1 MSRFISSRPAPDELF
16 ITTASGFTPSKNAP
30 NLGPMNILIT
40 GGAGFI
46 GSHLTERM
54 VAEGHSVT
62 VIDDFNDYYDPAI
75 KRQNLQSVAG
85 QIRLVE
91 GDIRDAVLVERTFAA
106 GKFDQVIHIA
116 ARAGVRPSIQDPKLY
131 FTTNIDGTFNLLDA
145 CVYHKVPRFTFA
157 SSSSIYGINKK
168 VPFSESDPVERTIS
182 PYAATKLAGEQI
194 CSNYAHLFGIRCQC
208 LRFFTV
214 YGPRQRP
221 DLAISKFTRNI
232 MEGKP
237 IQQFGDGSSARD
249 YTFIDDIIEGVCA
262 AAQYD
267 ASEFEIFNLGG
278 SEVTTLRELIALIEK
293 TTGKKA
299 IIEQLPDQL
308 GDVPKTYADISKA
321 KQVLGYSPKTQVTRG
336 IEKFVQWYQ
345 ATQSS
350 PQKKGAILGTG

>member
-1 MSRFISSRPAPDELF
+1 
-16 ITTASGFTPSKNAP
+16 
-30 NLGPMNILIT
+30 MNILIT

-46 GSHLTERM
+46 GSHLTER
-54 VAEGHSVT
+54 VVQEGHAVT
-62 VIDDFNDYYDPAI
+62 VIDDFNDYYDPSIKQNNLESVKDAI
-75 KRQNLQSVAG
+75 Q
-85 QIRLVE
+85 LVR
-91 GDIRDAVLVERTFAA
+91 GDIRDAVLVERTFAS
-106 GKFDQVIHIA
+106 GQFDQVIHLA

-168 VPFSESDPVERTIS
+168 VPFSEADPIERTIS

-194 CSNYAHLFGIRCQC
+194 CSNYAHLFGMRCQC

-232 MEGKP
+232 LEGRP

-249 YTFIDDIIEGVCA
+249 YTYIDDIIEGVCA

-267 ASEFEIFNLGG
+267 DSEFEIFNLGG
-278 SEVTTLRELIALIEK
+278 SEVTTLSELISTIE
-293 TTGKKA
+293 TVTGKKA
-299 IIEQLPDQL
+299 EIEYLPDQL
-308 GDVPKTYADISKA
+308 GDVPRTYADISKA
-321 KQVLGYSPKTQVTRG
+321 KRFLGYAPQTRVADG
-336 IEKFVQWYQ
+336 IEKFLRWYR
-345 ATQSS
+345 
-350 PQKKGAILGTG
+350 